1 MNGFRLTNY
10 INDLNQQIYA
20 SVEQIKHRSSK
31 ADINKNTSHDFL
43 DSQYRVSEAPYNLLS
58 GDVNWS
64 LQNISYDTEKNSDYI
79 VSNYKYA
86 SNVIKEPRIIIDL
99 MFKNNRE
106 FDFKV

>member
-10 INDLNQQIYA
+10 INDLNRQIYA
-20 SVEQIKHRSSK
+20 SVDQIKHRSSK
-31 ADINKNTSHDFL
+31 ADISRKASYDFQA
-43 DSQYRVSEAPYNLLS
+43 DDYKVKEAPYKLLS

-64 LQNISYDTEKNSDYI
+64 LQNISYDAKKNSDYI
-79 VSNYKYA
+79 VSNYKYVN
-86 SNVIKEPRIIIDL
+86 NVIKEPRVIIDL